1 MFARVAS
8 GMLSPEAA
16 LKAADKKVQGIFKK
30 WRARG
35 MV

>member
-1 MFARVAS
+1 MFARAAA
-8 GMLSPEAA
+8 GMLSPEDA

-35 MV
+35 MI